1 MPDLTISEIARLA
14 GGEIHGPSSG
24 NITGVAPLQ
33 SAGSTDLSFVANP
46 RYLPYL
52 HDCRAGAVLVPAA
65 LADRAPEGL
74 TRIVVADP
82 HIALYRILPH
92 LYPAAEAVA
101 GIHPTAVVDPTAELG
116 PGVQVSPYVVIGAR
130 ARIGE
135 RCSIGAGTVIGD
147 GCLLGAETV
156 VHPHVTIYPGVRLG
170 ARCVVHS
177 GSRLGRD
184 GFGFVWSEDG
194 HRKVPQVGGCVIE
207 DDVEVGCNV
216 TIDRGS
222 IGNTVVG
229 RGTKMDNLVH
239 LGHNVQVGRHS
250 LITAQVGISGSTR
263 LGDGVVL
270 GGQAGVGGHLEIGA
284 RARIGGQAGVIG
296 DVPAGESYS
305 GYPAR
310 PHREALRAQGALFR
324 LPELMKRVKALERA
338 ILGSRD

>member
-1 MPDLTISEIARLA
+1 MPDLSLSEIARIA
-14 GGEIHGPSSG
+14 GGEIHGPSAG
-24 NITGVAPLQ
+24 RITGVAPVQ
-33 SAGSTDLSFVANP
+33 SASPADLSFVANP

-52 HDCRAGAVLVPAA
+52 HDCHAGAVLVPVA
-65 LADRAPEGL
+65 LADRVPEWL

-92 LYPAAEAVA
+92 LYPPMEPVA
-101 GIHPTAVVDPTAELG
+101 GIHPSAVVDPTAEIG
-116 PGVQVSPYVVIGAR
+116 TGVQVSPHVVIGAGV
-130 ARIGE
+130 RIGE

-147 GCLLGAETV
+147 RCTLGDETV
-156 VHPHVTIYPGVRLG
+156 IHPHVTIYSGVRVG

-177 GSRLGRD
+177 GARLGRD
-184 GFGFVWSEDG
+184 GYGFVWSEGG
-194 HRKVPQVGGCVIE
+194 HRKLPQVGGCVIE

-222 IGNTVVG
+222 IGDTVVG
-229 RGTKMDNLVH
+229 QGTKLDNLVQ

-250 LITAQVGISGSTR
+250 LLIAQVGISGSTR

-270 GGQAGVGGHLEIGA
+270 GGQAGVAGHLEIGA
-284 RARIGGQAGVIG
+284 GARIGAQAGVTG
-296 DVPAGESYS
+296 DVPAGDTYS

-324 LPELMKRVKALERA
+324 LPELLKRVKALESA
-338 ILGSRD
+338 IFGSRD